1 MKKSFIFWYILLS
14 ILILRADIV
23 DIKADHFYANNI
35 NKVAYFE
42 GNAEIKQGQNEFKAF
57 KITVYFNKKKKA
69 KKYEAKGKVTF
80 NLTENGIHY
89 RGKTDRVVYTPN
101 SSKYLFYGNVI
112 LIDETNNRTIKA
124 QTIDL
129 DLKTGLADIKGKN
142 NKPVHFRFEIED
154 RK

>member
-14 ILILRADIV
+14 ILILRADVV

-42 GNAEIKQGQNEFKAF
+42 GNAEIKQGNNEFKAF
-57 KITVYFNKKKKA
+57 KITVYFNKKRKA
-69 KKYEAKGKVTF
+69 KKYEAKGKVRF

-89 RGKTDRVVYTPN
+89 RGKTDRVVYSPN
-101 SSKYLFYGNVI
+101 SSKYIFYGNVV

-124 QTIDL
+124 ETINL
-129 DLKTGLADIKGKN
+129 DLKTGLADIRGK
-142 NKPVHFRFEIED
+142 KKRPVHFRFEIED

>member
-57 KITVYFNKKKKA
+57 KITVYFNKRKKQKNMRRKA
-69 KKYEAKGKVTF
+69 KS
-80 NLTENGIHY
+80 L
-89 RGKTDRVVYTPN
+89 
-101 SSKYLFYGNVI
+101 
-112 LIDETNNRTIKA
+112 LI
-124 QTIDL
+124 
-129 DLKTGLADIKGKN
+129 
-142 NKPVHFRFEIED
+142 
-154 RK
+154 